1 MLCGAS
7 CILIAGIW
15 AFLKV
20 DDGKKQIMAIAYLV
34 TGFLAGKKLQYPIF
48 DEWISPTLSMGES
61 SFVNSGV
68 RSDF

>member
-34 TGFLAGKKLQYPIF
+34 TGFLAGKELQ
-48 DEWISPTLSMGES
+48 
-61 SFVNSGV
+61 
-68 RSDF
+68 